1 MRHLKAGR
9 KLGRTSSH
17 RRAMYSNMVA
27 ALVTHGQ
34 IETTEAKAK
43 ELRTIADRTIHWS
56 IGVSELVKRGTKKLS
71 DIERAKV
78 VHAKRMARRV
88 LKNEEALDRL
98 FADVAPELTGHPG
111 GYTRVLKTRYRVG
124 DAAPMAL
131 VALVN
136 GAGKSGGGPAK
147 SESAPAKSGKSAK
160 GEKPEKADKAEKAE
174 NKSKKGQS
182 EKAEKSDK
190 GKGKGKKSKGE

>member
-43 ELRTIADRTIHWS
+43 ELRSIADRTLHW
-56 IGVSELVKRGTKKLS
+56 GVGVHKLVQKGAKKLS
-71 DIERAKV
+71 DVERAQI

-88 LKNEEALDRL
+88 LKDEDALDRL
-98 FADVAPELTGHPG
+98 FAEVAPELAAHPG

-131 VALVN
+131 VALVSGKN
-136 GAGKSGGGPAK
+136 GKSEPEPAREEPAPTKGKKKAEPAK
-147 SESAPAKSGKSAK
+147 SDKKAKAAKPASKAK
-160 GEKPEKADKAEKAE
+160 P
-174 NKSKKGQS
+174 KSKKS
-182 EKAEKSDK
+182 SSD
-190 GKGKGKKSKGE
+190 E

>member
-43 ELRTIADRTIHWS
+43 ELRSIADRTIHWGV
-56 IGVSELVKRGTKKLS
+56 GVSELVKRGPKKLS
-71 DIERAKV
+71 DIERAQV

-88 LKNEEALDRL
+88 LKNEDALDKL
-98 FADVAPELTGHPG
+98 FAEVAPELTGHPG
-111 GYTRVLKTRYRVG
+111 GYTRVLKTRFRVG

-136 GAGKSGGGPAK
+136 GAGKGG
-147 SESAPAKSGKSAK
+147 ESAPRVESAPTKGKGKKSEAKAAQS
-160 GEKPEKADKAEKAE
+160 EKAEK
-174 NKSKKGQS
+174 KSKKGQS
-182 EKAEKSDK
+182 EKASADK
-190 GKGKGKKSKGE
+190 GKAKSKKKAKDD

>member
-43 ELRTIADRTIHWS
+43 ELRSIADRTLHW
-56 IGVSELVKRGTKKLS
+56 GVGVHKLVQKGAKKLS
-71 DIERAKV
+71 DVERAQV

-88 LKNEEALDRL
+88 LKDEGALDRL
-98 FADVAPELTGHPG
+98 FAEVAPELAAHPG
-111 GYTRVLKTRYRVG
+111 GYTRVLKTRFRVG

-131 VALVN
+131 VALVSQN
-136 GAGKSGGGPAK
+136 GKGAEPA
-147 SESAPAKSGKSAK
+147 SEESAPAKTSRKKAES
-160 GEKPEKADKAEKAE
+160 KPDKAEK
-174 NKSKKGQS
+174 KSKAAKP
-182 EKAEKSDK
+182 AEK
-190 GKGKGKKSKGE
+190 GKAKAKKSKSDDDE